1 MRPHVPPMVRE
12 PPVVEKVLYG
22 IGKFID
28 KNTPMAHSDRI
39 LTAVNR
45 YIIPKLKPEQM
56 AWVRKHKDAIE
67 TASVIAGVGITAT
80 EITLATVFTVRM
92 VKRFRG
98 ALDRV
103 RASRPVR
110 PVDARRPEQGRKTL
124 EGMAKERP
132 KGKSIVPKK
141 EIPVVYDRTNELL
154 IIQEMAED
162 PKWETSTS
170 RALAEGKLVLRANER
185 VDWDR
190 LGIPD
195 PTKKVVHTSTNFF
208 EPVDSYVHKPRPPAA
223 VESNT
228 PVVRGIGDIIRDR
241 IEAIWPWSFQNTELA
256 ARRKKYAAQRA
267 LRERNIADK
276 AKKAA
281 LEEQKRLLKQFGPM
295 GPPNTER
302 MRELNDAYE
311 RGVQEVRART
321 RALSNQAATGEGT
334 MGALKSAYEQGVE
347 AIRERT
353 RAIAAAMEERERQI
367 TTGSVID
374 SALAKR
380 NPSLVARLAEKM
392 SVGDTS
398 ATRDIARI
406 MVQIAEKPDAYQSML
421 QHVADAADE
430 RQALRAAA
438 QLFQRAY
445 NAQKGVKKI
454 TGEYSTKF
462 TTLASVWLHRFGKE
476 GLDLLLKK

>member
-1 MRPHVPPMVRE
+1 
-12 PPVVEKVLYG
+12 
-22 IGKFID
+22 
-28 KNTPMAHSDRI
+28 
-39 LTAVNR
+39 
-45 YIIPKLKPEQM
+45 
-56 AWVRKHKDAIE
+56 
-67 TASVIAGVGITAT
+67 
-80 EITLATVFTVRM
+80 
-92 VKRFRG
+92 
-98 ALDRV
+98 
-103 RASRPVR
+103 
-110 PVDARRPEQGRKTL
+110 
-124 EGMAKERP
+124 
-132 KGKSIVPKK
+132 
-141 EIPVVYDRTNELL
+141 
-154 IIQEMAED
+154 
-162 PKWETSTS
+162 
-170 RALAEGKLVLRANER
+170 
-185 VDWDR
+185 
-190 LGIPD
+190 
-195 PTKKVVHTSTNFF
+195 
-208 EPVDSYVHKPRPPAA
+208 
-223 VESNT
+223 
-228 PVVRGIGDIIRDR
+228 
-241 IEAIWPWSFQNTELA
+241 
-256 ARRKKYAAQRA
+256 
-267 LRERNIADK
+267 
-276 AKKAA
+276 
-281 LEEQKRLLKQFGPM
+281 
-295 GPPNTER
+295 